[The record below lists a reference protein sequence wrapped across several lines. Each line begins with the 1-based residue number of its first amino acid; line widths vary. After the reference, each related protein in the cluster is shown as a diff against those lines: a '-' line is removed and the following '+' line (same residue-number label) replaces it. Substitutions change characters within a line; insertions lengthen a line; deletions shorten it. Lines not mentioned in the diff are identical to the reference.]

1 MKVGD
6 VEQLTHLLR
15 GRHRGGPSSISTIRH
30 CVRRRRG
37 EGIWYDFDLDLDIHK
52 NICTVIR
59 Y

>member
-30 CVRRRRG
+30 CVIRREDEGRG
-37 EGIWYDFDLDLDIHK
+37 YGTTLTL
-52 NICTVIR
+52 TLTSIR
-59 Y
+59 TFVL